1 MFKNTMYHIPQST
14 VSSVTYVRVVQ
25 EQEPQYTITDVVTE
39 RKINHELVT
48 EVITETITEVG
59 EELWNSVDGP
69 GRTVVLETEIKSLDL
84 EVLDWCRTVVGE
96 FNSILMEFWP
106 VLLLSILCIMA
117 VYRCLNIIG
126 KDIQR
131 NSMHL
136 M

>member
-1 MFKNTMYHIPQST
+1 MYHIPQST

-48 EVITETITEVG
+48 EVITETITELG

-106 VLLLSILCIMA
+106 VLLLSIL
-117 VYRCLNIIG
+117 
-126 KDIQR
+126 
-131 NSMHL
+131 
-136 M
+136 